1 VHRVNLDAPPRR
13 RFPVD
18 VIVVVVAVLALL
30 TGVAVVTRHL
40 DSGGT
45 ESVSAFAGGSP
56 SPAASPADSPAAVPS
71 AVPATPAAHAGAPSA
86 AGVRRA
92 PASAAR
98 HQETVPTGGTV
109 TYEVTGAGHV
119 SLRWVG
125 PDGQAG
131 EEADVALPWRRT
143 FTDRG
148 NGMSLSARRL
158 STDEDGINCRILD
171 RGRVASMSKAAGP
184 RARVGCML

>member
-1 VHRVNLDAPPRR
+1 MNLDATPRR
-13 RFPVD
+13 RVPVD
-18 VIVVVVAVLALL
+18 IIVAVVAVLALL

-45 ESVSAFAGGSP
+45 ESAAALASGYP
-56 SPAASPADSPAAVPS
+56 SPAASPSGSPAPTAPS
-71 AVPATPAAHAGAPSA
+71 TPAARAAAAASA
-86 AGVRRA
+86 ASLRRA
-92 PASAAR
+92 PASPAR
-98 HQETVPTGGTV
+98 HQETTPAGGTI

-119 SLRWVG
+119 SLRWIG

-131 EEADVALPWRRT
+131 EDPDVALPWRKT

-184 RARVGCML
+184 HARVGCML